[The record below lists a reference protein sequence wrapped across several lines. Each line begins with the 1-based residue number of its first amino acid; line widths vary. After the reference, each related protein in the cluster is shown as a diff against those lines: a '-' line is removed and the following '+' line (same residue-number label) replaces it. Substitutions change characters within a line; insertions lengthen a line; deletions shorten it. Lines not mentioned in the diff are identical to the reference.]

1 MAPPPPARARPQLWR
16 MAEQRRK
23 DFKLIFQF
31 MFLLDMFLIVQ
42 GLFLQ
47 NYIYTDSTSLNSGQ
61 REYYNQASLLNTLSC
76 LINRT
81 RITLRLKVDPSTL
94 GRCRLTEQGQP

>member
-1 MAPPPPARARPQLWR
+1 MANCYTNGDGSHPAPWPQTDTSAAGMAPLPPARARPQLWR

-42 GLFLQ
+42 GLFCKITFILTAHHL
-47 NYIYTDSTSLNSGQ
+47 IRDRGSITIRSL
-61 REYYNQASLLNTLSC
+61 C
-76 LINRT
+76 
-81 RITLRLKVDPSTL
+81 
-94 GRCRLTEQGQP
+94 